1 MNYDTEALEFAVDV
15 LEARHRL
22 GLTQAEFGRRC
33 WLSGARVSQIE
44 RAVKGTPKE
53 TVKRIRRVFGM

>member
-15 LEARHRL
+15 LEARRRL
-22 GLTQAEFGRRC
+22 GLTQTEFGRRC

-44 RAVKGTPKE
+44 RAVKATPKE
-53 TVKRIRRVFGM
+53 TVARIRKALGM

>member
-22 GLTQAEFGRRC
+22 GLTQAEFGRCC
-33 WLSGARVSQIE
+33 WLSGARISQIE
-44 RAVKGTPKE
+44 RAVKSTPKD
-53 TVKRIRRVFGM
+53 TVKRIREALGM